1 MNSSLSL
8 SLYSFAGLNTY
19 KTPIRINDFNQRLV
33 DLPEH
38 RVCQVETALTGDQEW
53 MVLQGFLAEMDLR
66 ARMVTRAH
74 PDPRD
79 HRALMV
85 FLAIEEKWALKE
97 RKAHLENKVISNYFL
112 SIFLLPLQNLRAMSW
127 SILS

>member
-1 MNSSLSL
+1 M
-8 SLYSFAGLNTY
+8 
-19 KTPIRINDFNQRLV
+19 
-33 DLPEH
+33 DLPDH

-66 ARMVTRAH
+66 AKMVTRAH

-97 RKAHLENKVISNYFL
+97 RKANLENKVISNYFL
-112 SIFLLPLQNLRAMSW
+112 SIFLLPLIAKLTCDELVDIVLMCQMILNT
-127 SILS
+127 SIIRNVW